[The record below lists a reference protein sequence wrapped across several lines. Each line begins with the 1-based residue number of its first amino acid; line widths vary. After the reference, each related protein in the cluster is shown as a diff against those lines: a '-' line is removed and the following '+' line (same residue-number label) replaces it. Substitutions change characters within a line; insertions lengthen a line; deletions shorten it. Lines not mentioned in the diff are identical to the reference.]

1 MCYASGTKFLRPV
14 YMIRKKKKK
23 KLRNKNEMWNTI
35 KVTCF
40 KLKFG
45 MLYFLVK
52 IDNIYRQVEPNSE
65 AL

>member
-1 MCYASGTKFLRPV
+1 
-14 YMIRKKKKK
+14 
-23 KLRNKNEMWNTI
+23 MWNTI
-35 KVTCF
+35 KVTGF

-45 MLYFLVK
+45 MIYFLVK